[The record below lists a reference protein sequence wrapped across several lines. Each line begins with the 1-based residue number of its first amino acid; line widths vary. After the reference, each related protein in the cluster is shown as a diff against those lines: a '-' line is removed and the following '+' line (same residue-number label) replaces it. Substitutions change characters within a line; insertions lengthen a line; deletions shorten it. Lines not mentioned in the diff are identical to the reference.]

1 MKIVR
6 SIYDLFKETI
16 EEWSHTNGTLL
27 AAALAYYAIFSL
39 APLLVTAAWI
49 AGLAYGEAAATG
61 MLVHEISSYVSPQ
74 VAEAAQSAIENIH
87 QARFSGYAAATSILI
102 TVVGASILFVQLK
115 RAINFMWGIVP
126 QPGKGLLITLR
137 THFLSFAMVL
147 VTGVLLLSAM
157 VASTT
162 LISLNQRLR
171 ILRPEII
178 GVLPDTDLGFIFAGF
193 TLLIAIIFKTL
204 PDAHIAWKD
213 VWLGAVVTGVL
224 FTLGEYLIG
233 YYLGRINL
241 GVYGA
246 VSSIFLILLWVY
258 YSMQIILF
266 GAKFT
271 QVYANRHGSR
281 LKPSG
286 RAGLVVYPR
295 IGRKEVKQL
304 DEGNPKL

>member
-1 MKIVR
+1 
-6 SIYDLFKETI
+6 
-16 EEWSHTNGTLL
+16 
-27 AAALAYYAIFSL
+27 
-39 APLLVTAAWI
+39 
-49 AGLAYGEAAATG
+49 

-74 VAEAAQSAIENIH
+74 VADAIQSAIENIH
-87 QARFSGYAAATSILI
+87 QVWFSGYAAVISILI
-102 TVVGASILFVQLK
+102 TVVTASILFVQLK

-126 QPGKGLLITLR
+126 HPGKRLHITLR
-137 THFLSFAMVL
+137 THFLSFIMVL
-147 VTGVLLLSAM
+147 VTGVLLLTAM
-157 VASTT
+157 VVSTA
-162 LISLNQRLR
+162 LVSFNQRLHLLYPA
-171 ILRPEII
+171 IDA
-178 GVLPDTDLGFIFAGF
+178 VLPDGDFGLIFIGF
-193 TLLIAIIFKTL
+193 TLLFALIFKTL

-246 VSSIFLILLWVY
+246 VGSIFLILLWVY
-258 YSMQIILF
+258 YTMQIILF

-281 LKPSG
+281 LKPSV
-286 RAGLVVYPR
+286 RAGLVVYPK
-295 IGRKEVKQL
+295 IGRSEVKQL